1 MMDDVLRYNTEGY
14 NDPTTYE
21 AFKNID
27 RQERAAGRSP
37 NYRPMVYICSP
48 YRGSVE
54 KNTENARS
62 YCRMA
67 AERGYIPIAPHLL
80 FPQFLNNAL
89 HEERE
94 LGMFMGFV
102 LLSKCKEL
110 WAFGDYDSDGMTQ
123 EIRKAEARGIPVRR
137 FNSSGEDVKS

>member
-21 AFKNID
+21 ALKSID

-80 FPQFLNNAL
+80 FPQFMGEETEPTRELAL
-89 HEERE
+89 HM
-94 LGMFMGFV
+94 GMI
-102 LLSKCKEL
+102 LLTKCQEL
-110 WAFGDYDSDGMTQ
+110 WYFGNQISEGMKLELNRAMQ
-123 EIRKAEARGIPVRR
+123 RGTPVRH
-137 FNSSGEDVKS
+137 FNENCEEVAI